1 MTFHHADVVRQAR
14 HDFVMIKVDVTK
26 GGDPLH
32 EKLLKQ
38 YGVKG
43 VPTIVFLDERGEERT
58 DLRLVDFLP
67 PEPFLSRMADLKK
80 PVTAHS
86 S

>member
-1 MTFHHADVVRQAR
+1 
-14 HDFVMIKVDVTK
+14 MIKVDVTK

-32 EKLLKQ
+32 ERLLSAIRRQ
-38 YGVKG
+38 G
-43 VPTIVFLDERGEERT
+43 VPTIVFLDARGEERT

-80 PVTAHS
+80 PVTAQ
-86 S
+86 